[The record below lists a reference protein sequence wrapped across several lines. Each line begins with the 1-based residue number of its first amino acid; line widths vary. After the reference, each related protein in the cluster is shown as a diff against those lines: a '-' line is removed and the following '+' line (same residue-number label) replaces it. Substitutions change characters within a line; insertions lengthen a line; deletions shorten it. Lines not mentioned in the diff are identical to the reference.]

1 MRFAPI
7 VIPKSYRFAYVMKTA
22 FRFGKIFLSL
32 VVLIGLLIVLPAYK
46 EKQLFNWQVC
56 FLAVSYLLFFI
67 PTVWRATKLGNSAN
81 REENKQVKNFSVQVA
96 SLIGVVGLV
105 AVHWAAIY
113 EHFQLLKDNTLNNIL
128 FSIMGIILILS
139 GVMLNLI
146 AVKTLGDFL
155 DRLTAK
161 DKNQLVTSGIYA
173 QVRHPIY
180 TSYLLL
186 FIGFC
191 TFLQSW
197 LSLVALTLVCTR
209 WFSNNI
215 SLEEEMLLEEF
226 GEDYQAYSQQ
236 TKKLIPLVY

>member
-1 MRFAPI
+1 
-7 VIPKSYRFAYVMKTA
+7 
-22 FRFGKIFLSL
+22 
-32 VVLIGLLIVLPAYK
+32 
-46 EKQLFNWQVC
+46 
-56 FLAVSYLLFFI
+56 
-67 PTVWRATKLGNSAN
+67 
-81 REENKQVKNFSVQVA
+81 
-96 SLIGVVGLV
+96 
-105 AVHWAAIY
+105 
-113 EHFQLLKDNTLNNIL
+113 
-128 FSIMGIILILS
+128 MGIILILS

-215 SLEEEMLLEEF
+215 SLEQEMLLEEF

>member
-1 MRFAPI
+1 
-7 VIPKSYRFAYVMKTA
+7 MKTA
-22 FRFGKIFLSL
+22 LRFGTILLSL
-32 VVLIGLLIVLPAYK
+32 VILIGLLIVLPTYQ
-46 EKQLFNWQVC
+46 EKQVFNWQIC

-67 PTVWRATKLGNSAN
+67 PTVWRATSFKNSAN
-81 REENKQVKNFSVQVA
+81 QEKKKQVKSLSVRVA
-96 SLIGVVGLV
+96 SLIGIVGLI
-105 AVHWAAIY
+105 AVHWLAIY
-113 EHFQLLKDNTLNNIL
+113 EHFQLVKDNTLNNIL

-139 GVMLNLI
+139 GVMLNLV

-155 DRLTAK
+155 DRLTVK
-161 DKNQLVTSGIYA
+161 EKNQLFTSGIYG

-197 LSLVALTLVCTR
+197 LSLVALTLLCTR

-226 GEDYQAYSQQ
+226 GEDYQTYSQQ

>member
-1 MRFAPI
+1 
-7 VIPKSYRFAYVMKTA
+7 MKTA
-22 FRFGKIFLSL
+22 LRFGTILLSL
-32 VVLIGLLIVLPAYK
+32 VILIGLLIVLPTYQ
-46 EKQLFNWQVC
+46 EKQVLNWQIC

-67 PTVWRATKLGNSAN
+67 PTVWRATSFKNSAN
-81 REENKQVKNFSVQVA
+81 QEKKKQVKSLSVRVA
-96 SLIGVVGLV
+96 SLIGIVGLI
-105 AVHWAAIY
+105 AVHWLAIY
-113 EHFQLLKDNTLNNIL
+113 EHFQLVKDNTLNNIL

-139 GVMLNLI
+139 GVMLNLV

-155 DRLTAK
+155 DRLTVK
-161 DKNQLVTSGIYA
+161 EKNQLFTSGIYG

-197 LSLVALTLVCTR
+197 LSLVALTLLCTR

-226 GEDYQAYSQQ
+226 GEDYQTYSQQ